1 MRSQKTLG
9 YDTEGRVSG
18 CENLSCS
25 EGWFTRICVKTTDG
39 RLLTTTSASRTVFV
53 SKDRTDEEPSYYSTG
68 RVPVAR
74 VAILLAE
81 NLKRLYMGGGI
92 L

>member
-1 MRSQKTLG
+1 MPGTK
-9 YDTEGRVSG
+9 EVA
-18 CENLSCS
+18 
-25 EGWFTRICVKTTDG
+25 V
-39 RLLTTTSASRTVFV
+39 LTAHSASRTVFV
-53 SKDRTDEEPSYYSTG
+53 SKDRTDEEPSYYSPG

-81 NLKRLYMGGGI
+81 NLKRLYMGGRI